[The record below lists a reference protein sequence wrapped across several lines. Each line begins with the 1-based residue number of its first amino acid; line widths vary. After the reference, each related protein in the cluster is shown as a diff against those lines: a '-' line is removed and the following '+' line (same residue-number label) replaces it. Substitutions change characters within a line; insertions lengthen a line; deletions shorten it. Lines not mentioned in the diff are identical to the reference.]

1 MAKLE
6 AMFFDYMDLFL
17 FHREDWL
24 DSFISNDMYQVRCSC
39 KTVKRI
45 IDIYAAHPLAKRK
58 AARRAYTIRRFPTF
72 VRDCEVWGEPT
83 VLIPLPTWHVWK
95 VWRVRRLAEFST
107 RGLVWS
113 RAEWK
118 LIETHWLRNLS
129 EMATLENR
137 FGGLCT
143 YVKLPFNVEVR
154 FEVRSY
160 TWDYKDKW
168 WWVEENHV

>member
-6 AMFFDYMDLFL
+6 AMFFDCMDLLRWNNFPV
-17 FHREDWL
+17 FRRDDWL
-24 DSFISNDMYQVRCSC
+24 CSFISIFDMYQVRCSC
-39 KTVKRI
+39 KTVKCI

-72 VRDCEVWGEPT
+72 VRDCEVWGEPM
-83 VLIPLPTWHVWK
+83 VLIPLPTWR
-95 VWRVRRLAEFST
+95 VWRVREWWFVERGRLWPRT
-107 RGLVWS
+107 
-113 RAEWK
+113 EWK

-129 EMATLENR
+129 EMAKLEDP
-137 FGGLCT
+137 FGGLRT
-143 YVKLPFNVEVR
+143 YVR

-168 WWVEENHV
+168 WVEENHV